1 MHGPADGLG
10 PARDETQRGRAL
22 GAALAALALALI
34 GAGLWLA
41 LRPRAPRRP
50 NVVLITIESLRTDH
64 VGCYGGARPTTPEL
78 DALAQEGVVY
88 ERAHAVTSW
97 TLASHAS
104 LFTGLYPSAHR
115 AERPLSRLD
124 EKHRTLAEILAAA
137 GYQCGG
143 VVSGPYLRRPHGL
156 HQGFAFWDERPS
168 SLDMAQSHDDVTNP
182 EMLAGVERFLERL
195 DPDRPFF
202 LFAYFWDPHFDYLPP
217 APYDRQFVGAD
228 DEPVDVRDY
237 EAEEPVRADIRPAQL
252 DYVRAQYDG
261 EIRWTDEHLGR
272 LLASLRARGLWDDT
286 LIAVTADH
294 GEEFFEHGHKGHKHN
309 VYQES
314 VHVPLVVKYPGA
326 GPRGRDGRLASL
338 VDVLPT
344 VLEVT
349 SVADPLARAGRSLL
363 AQASERPVFLEL
375 LETWYI
381 HRPGEPETREELAWF
396 AVLSGQQKL
405 LFVPR
410 EQRLELYDLASDP
423 RETRDLAAQRPETV
437 RDLMQSLEAWRAEQL
452 ERARAY
458 SEDARAELGDEDLA
472 RLRALGYVR

>member
-1 MHGPADGLG
+1 M
-10 PARDETQRGRAL
+10 ARDAARRGRGL
-22 GAALAALALALI
+22 GAALALLALALI
-34 GAGLWLA
+34 GAGLWIA
-41 LRPRAPRRP
+41 RRPRAPRGP

-64 VGCYGGARPTTPEL
+64 VGCYGGAKPTTPQL
-78 DALAQEGVVY
+78 DALAQESVVY

-104 LFTGLYPSAHR
+104 LFTGLYPTAHR

-124 EKHRTLAEILAAA
+124 DQHHTLAEILTQA

-143 VVSGPYLRRPHGL
+143 VISGPYLRRPHGL
-156 HQGFAFWDERPS
+156 QQGFAFWDERPS
-168 SLDMAQSHDDVTNP
+168 SLDMSESHDDVTNP
-182 EMLAGVERFLERL
+182 EMLAGVERFLERV
-195 DPDRPFF
+195 DPERPFF

-217 APYDRQFVGAD
+217 APYDRQFVDAD

-237 EAEEPVRADIRPAQL
+237 EAEEPVRAGLPAAQL

-272 LLASLRARGLWDDT
+272 LLASLRARGVWDDT
-286 LIAVTADH
+286 LIVVTADH

-314 VHVPLVVKYPGA
+314 VHVPLVVKYPHA
-326 GPRGRDGRLASL
+326 GPTGRDARLASL

-349 SVADPLARAGRSLL
+349 GAEDALARAGRSLL
-363 AQASERPVFLEL
+363 APQSARPVFLEL
-375 LETWYI
+375 LETWYV
-381 HRPGEPETREELAWF
+381 HRPGEAEAREELAWF
-396 AVLSGQQKL
+396 AVLSGQHKL
-405 LFVPR
+405 VFVPR

-423 RETRDLAAQRPETV
+423 RETQDLAASQPDTV
-437 RDLMQSLEAWRAEQL
+437 RGLMQELEGWRAEQL

-458 SEDARAELGDEDLA
+458 REDARAELGDGELA
-472 RLRALGYVR
+472 RLRELGYVR